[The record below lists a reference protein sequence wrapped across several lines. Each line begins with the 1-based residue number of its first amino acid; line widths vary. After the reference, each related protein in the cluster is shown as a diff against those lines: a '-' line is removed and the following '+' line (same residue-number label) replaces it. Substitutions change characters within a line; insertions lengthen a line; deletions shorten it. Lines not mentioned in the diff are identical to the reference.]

1 MGIPYYFSYLIKN
14 HSAIISKLDALYN
27 IHNLFIDSNSLIYDS
42 LNFNDF
48 VNTSQ
53 FENYIIKHVILKIEE
68 IIKTINP
75 SENIYIAF
83 DGVPPFAK
91 INQQKNRRYK
101 SAYQNRI
108 FNKTV
113 LWDTC
118 AITPGTLFMSNLN
131 DAIAIHFK
139 NTICNR
145 QNKQINI
152 ILSLSN
158 EHGEGEHKI
167 FNYIREST
175 CIMSKNN
182 VIYGMDADLFM
193 LSLNHLKYT
202 QNIYLYRETPLF
214 INSLDT
220 SLDPK
225 QKYLININYL
235 GNIIVNELSYET
247 ILEDVKNSYNSNY
260 YNKIEDYIF
269 ICFLL
274 GNDFLPHF
282 PALNIRLN
290 GFTVLLEL
298 YKKLF
303 KVNENLIVN
312 NSINWNNFKKYIK
325 NIAEN
330 EETFITEVYNVRTK
344 QCKKFYPE
352 NNSEEIEFKFSC
364 MPSWERNI
372 ENFINPLE
380 EDWQHRYYYSLCTI
394 DSRKS
399 DYSNKLESLCTN
411 YLETLQ
417 WVYYY
422 YSSQCKNWSHHFKY
436 NYPPLLCD
444 LYAYIPYFNS
454 ELRFNENYNIL
465 NEKVLLCYVLPINSL
480 NLLPDNIRNY
490 LLKEYKEH
498 YATNYEISYAFC
510 KYFYEGHVHFPKIN
524 TDEFNNNILKLLK

>member
-14 HSAIISKLDALYN
+14 HSTIISTLDTLHN

-42 LNFNDF
+42 INFDKFENS
-48 VNTSQ
+48 SQ
-53 FENYIIKHVILKIEE
+53 FENYIIQNVLSKIED
-68 IIKTINP
+68 IIHIINP
-75 SENIYIAF
+75 SESIYIAF

-101 SAYQNRI
+101 SAYQNKI
-108 FNKTV
+108 FNKKIV
-113 LWDTC
+113 WDTC
-118 AITPGTLFMSNLN
+118 AITPGTLFMTKLN
-131 DAIAIHFK
+131 EAIASRFNK
-139 NTICNR
+139 NFFNL

-152 ILSLSN
+152 LLSLSN
-158 EHGEGEHKI
+158 EHGEGEHKL

-175 CIMSKNN
+175 TISQKNN

-193 LSLNHLKYT
+193 LSLNHLKHT

-214 INSLDT
+214 INQLDK
-220 SLDPK
+220 SLDPDK
-225 QKYLININYL
+225 KYIININYL
-235 GNIIVNELSYET
+235 GTIIVNELSNET
-247 ILEDVKNSYNSNY
+247 IINNTKNSYNSNY

-303 KVNENLIVN
+303 KESEFLIVN

-325 NIAEN
+325 NIAEH
-330 EETFITEVYNVRTK
+330 EETFIKEIYNIREK
-344 QCKKFYPE
+344 QSKKFYPE
-352 NNSEEIEFKFSC
+352 TNSEEIEFKYSC
-364 MPSWERNI
+364 IPSWERNI
-372 ENFINPLE
+372 ENFINPFE
-380 EDWQHRYYYSLCTI
+380 EDWQHRYYYSLCAI
-394 DSRKS
+394 DSNKN
-399 DYSNKLESLCTN
+399 DYTKNLEALCTN

-422 YSSQCKNWSHHFKY
+422 YSSPCKNWTLYFKY

-454 ELRFNENYNIL
+454 EFAMSENYNIL
-465 NEKVLLCYVLPINSL
+465 NDKLLLCYVLPINSL
-480 NLLPDNIRNY
+480 NLLPDKIHNY

-498 YATNYEISYAFC
+498 YNSDYEIIYAFC
-510 KYFYEGHVHFPKIN
+510 KYFYEGHIHFPKIN
-524 TDEFNNNILKLLK
+524 IEEFNNKIMQLL